1 MTKRSRLLS
10 PMIDD
15 DDLERRVEELMPTVL
30 ETAEI
35 FGPVI
40 IADMLAYAAARL
52 ERIGFEMFPCAPR
65 EAASATNWKE

>member
-1 MTKRSRLLS
+1 MTNRSKLPS

-15 DDLERRVEELMPTVL
+15 DDLEQRVAELLPSVF

-40 IADMLAYAAARL
+40 MADMLAYAAARL
-52 ERIGFEMFPCAPR
+52 ERVGFEMFPCAPGAR
-65 EAASATNWKE
+65 RWR